1 MKTPFYSLKTSVMS
15 HLALLILSAM
25 LLINVVMIKFAENY
39 LIQTKLQTGGLLLE
53 LLGQKVSYEIACK
66 NKSWE
71 ALGSDPQFKT
81 EVDQILR
88 SGGFSRALM
97 VIGHGARGFSCG
109 TWGEAETNAMSIS
122 RESLATRKSS
132 HGFYGTTWGVIWL
145 AHETINMSAPVFAE
159 GRLVGVVT
167 IGAHLNTLY
176 QTVRKSEN
184 VILIYI
190 ALSTIILV
198 LFGGYLLSRTVVKP
212 VHELLKITEEFK
224 GEASIPELPEPSP
237 NEIGQLFR
245 SLNLMLQR
253 LEQNKKE
260 LKEYIFSLEEA
271 NLEIK
276 KAQNEIIKSE
286 KFASVGRLATGVA
299 HEIGNPIGIVLGYLE
314 LLRGDDLNKD
324 EKQDFLARME
334 SEVTRINQIIRDLL
348 DFSRTSSSAAKEM
361 GVHELITETIY
372 MLNPQ
377 PMMAHVQMKHVLEA
391 SSDLVMADLNQLKQ
405 VFINIILN
413 AADAMGEDGVQENE
427 SPKKTLTIKSKNRG
441 AFIDLSFADNGPG
454 IDPESIEHIFDPF
467 YTTKDPG
474 KGTGL
479 GLSVCYSIID
489 GFGGEIRAE
498 SVMGKGSTIIVSLP
512 LVKISEP

>member
-1 MKTPFYSLKTSVMS
+1 MKTPFYSLRTSVMS

-25 LLINVVMIKFAENY
+25 LLINVVMIKFAENH
-39 LIQTKLQTGGLLLE
+39 LIQTKLQTGRLLLE
-53 LLGQKVSYEIACK
+53 SLGQKVSYEIACK

-81 EVDQILR
+81 EVNQTLR
-88 SGGFSRALM
+88 SGGFSSALM
-97 VIGHGARGFSCG
+97 VIGRGTRGFSCG
-109 TWGEAETNAMSIS
+109 TWGEAEKNAMSIS
-122 RESLATRKSS
+122 RETLATRKSS
-132 HGFYGTTWGVIWL
+132 YGFHGTTWGVIWL
-145 AHETINMSAPVFAE
+145 AHEAINMSAPVFSE
-159 GRLVGVVT
+159 GRHVGVIT
-167 IGAHLNTLY
+167 IGANLNPMY
-176 QTVRKSEN
+176 QAVRESEN

-190 ALSTIILV
+190 SLSTIILV

-224 GEASIPELPEPSP
+224 GEESIPELADTSP

-245 SLNLMLQR
+245 SFNLMLQR

-260 LKEYIFSLEEA
+260 LKENIASLEEA

-314 LLRGDDLNKD
+314 LLRGSNLNKE
-324 EKQDFLARME
+324 EKQDFLVRME
-334 SEVTRINQIIRDLL
+334 SEITRINQIIRDLL
-348 DFSRTSSSAAKEM
+348 DFSRTSSSAATEM
-361 GVHELITETIY
+361 SVHELIIETIY

-377 PMMAHVQMKHVLEA
+377 PMMAHFQIKHALEA
-391 SSDLVMADLNQLKQ
+391 SSDLVMSDPNQLKQ

-413 AADAMGEDGVQENE
+413 AADAMGEDEVQKNE
-427 SPKKTLTIKSKNRG
+427 SSANRLTIKSENRG
-441 AFIDLSFADNGPG
+441 DFIDLSFADNGSG
-454 IDPESIEHIFDPF
+454 INPESIEHIFDPF

-489 GFGGEIRAE
+489 GFGGEICAE
-498 SVMGKGSTIIVSLP
+498 SKMGYGSTIIVSLP
-512 LVKISEP
+512 LVKA